1 MYEVAHLARLT
12 EYALQH
18 FTPTLSHDSDAL
30 LMYIRYV
37 REIFHCMYMYMY
49 IYIYICII
57 VCIYIYRERERVNST
72 HASELQPID

>member
-18 FTPTLSHDSDAL
+18 FTPALSHGSDAL

-37 REIFHCMYMYMY
+37 RENFHCTY
-49 IYIYICII
+49 IYIYTYMYII
-57 VCIYIYRERERVNST
+57 VYIYRERVNST